1 MGKFEK
7 GHQLSKGRPKGALN
21 RSTEEMKLTIAR
33 AVNNTLSTISSD
45 LQQIKKED
53 PIAAVNLALKLLEY
67 TLPKMRSVDMKGSLE
82 VDQRIQQITVNI
94 NKTGS
99 ESNN

>member
-7 GHQLSKGRPKGALN
+7 GHKLATGRPKGALN

-45 LQQIKKED
+45 LQEIKKED

-67 TLPKMRSVDMKGSLE
+67 TLPKMRSVDVKGSME
-82 VDQRIQQITVNI
+82 IDQRIQQITVNI